1 MLTFLLLLL
10 LWTLVCPSLQHS
22 EESFDAAPK
31 FRFRRSSRAGKSEK
45 QIIHTNAQCIVEF
58 SMHRKNIQASY
69 QYFYWFIFYFYWLSV
84 LQQTVSLIQGQTIHL
99 KEKFISMS
107 LFKLNFF
114 CLLNKNCYIGI
125 FLHQYLNSQPK
136 IGLEKIKTSLV

>member
-69 QYFYWFIFYFYWLSV
+69 QYFYWLSV
-84 LQQTVSLIQGQTIHL
+84 LQQTVSLSQGQTIHL

-114 CLLNKNCYIGI
+114 CLLNKNGYIGI
-125 FLHQYLNSQPK
+125 FLLQYLHSQPK